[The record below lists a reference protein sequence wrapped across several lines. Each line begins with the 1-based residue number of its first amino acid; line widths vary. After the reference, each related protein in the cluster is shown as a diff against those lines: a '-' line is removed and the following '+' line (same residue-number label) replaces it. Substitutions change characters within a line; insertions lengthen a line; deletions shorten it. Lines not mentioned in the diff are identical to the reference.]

1 MRLQPIPPGSHPELA
16 AQEAQILAARGRVSP
31 LYQVL
36 LHSSAM
42 AQGWEAMLTAVRNR
56 NSLDAAMREMLILR
70 VAVLNRAVFEFD
82 AHVPHA
88 EKAGLSRQKIEALR
102 EPVISA
108 VFSDDERRLLRL
120 CDTMTVQIDVPDALF
135 AEVRTRFSDQQL
147 VDLLVTIAAYNMVSR
162 FLVAAGIA
170 H

>member
-1 MRLQPIPPGSHPELA
+1 MRLQPISPGSHPELA
-16 AQEAQILAARGRVSP
+16 EQEAQILAARGRVSP

-36 LHSSAM
+36 LHSPAM

-135 AEVRTRFSDQQL
+135 AEVRSRFSDQQL